1 MASIKIMTVLISL
14 LINVVNCT
22 TSKAQSWNEWFRQK
36 KTQIDYLTKQIA
48 ELQVYAGYLK
58 QGYAISKNGLGT
70 IRDWT
75 NGESILH
82 SDYYNSLKTVSPELR
97 NNPEAKAIIAYA
109 ATISDSFERL
119 NPEGLSDESKSYIT
133 RVKSKVLAE
142 CAADISEL
150 QLVMT
155 SGKTEMTDD
164 ERLRRLNKVYE
175 AIKEKYQFTCSFTS
189 RVNVLLQQKPQD
201 EQNIQT
207 LKKYYGIN

>member
-1 MASIKIMTVLISL
+1 MVSIKTMAVLIGL
-14 LINVVNCT
+14 FINVATCT
-22 TSKAQSWNEWFRQK
+22 ISKAQSWDEWFRQK

-48 ELQVYAGYLK
+48 ELQLYTGYLK

-70 IRDWT
+70 VRDWT
-75 NGESILH
+75 NGEFILH
-82 SDYYNSLKTVSPELR
+82 SDYYNSLKTVNPELR

-109 ATISDSFERL
+109 TAISDSFTQL
-119 NPEGLSDESKSYIT
+119 DLKGLSDESRSYIS

-142 CAADISEL
+142 CDADISEL

-175 AIKEKYQFTCSFTS
+175 AIKDKYQFTCSFTS
-189 RVNVLLQQKPQD
+189 RVNVLLQQKSQE

>member
-1 MASIKIMTVLISL
+1 MGSIKMTTVLIAL
-14 LINVVNCT
+14 FINVAACT
-22 TSKAQSWNEWFRQK
+22 ISKAQSWDEWFRQK

-48 ELQVYAGYLK
+48 ELRVYSSYLK
-58 QGYAISKNGLGT
+58 QGYTISENGLGT

-75 NGESILH
+75 NSESILH

-109 ATISDSFERL
+109 TAISDSFTQL
-119 NPEGLSDESKSYIT
+119 DFKGLSDESKSYIN
-133 RVKSKVLAE
+133 RVKSRVLAE
-142 CAADISEL
+142 CDADISEL

-155 SGKTEMTDD
+155 SNRAEMTDD
-164 ERLRRLNKVYE
+164 ERIKRLNKVYE
-175 AIKEKYQFTCSFTS
+175 AIKDKYQFTCSFTS
-189 RVNVLLQQKPQD
+189 QLNVLQRQKSQD